1 MPNVYGNSNMTT
13 CDTCPL
19 RDGCIERRGICRDY
33 ILYQERVER
42 VQKEIE
48 KLNETKEA
56 SAEGTISANKGG
68 REPSLLRQ
76 PCGDSDILREELT
89 GQRDAHRSSGDGTE

>member
-1 MPNVYGNSNMTT
+1 MST

-56 SAEGTISANKGG
+56 SAEIAVPANKGDVQENSG
-68 REPSLLRQ
+68 R
-76 PCGDSDILREELT
+76 
-89 GQRDAHRSSGDGTE
+89 

>member
-1 MPNVYGNSNMTT
+1 MST

-48 KLNETKEA
+48 KLNETKET
-56 SAEGTISANKGG
+56 SSEGTIPTK
-68 REPSLLRQ
+68 Q
-76 PCGDSDILREELT
+76 
-89 GQRDAHRSSGDGTE
+89 TEAE

>member
-1 MPNVYGNSNMTT
+1 MPNVYGNSNMST

-42 VQKEIE
+42 IQKQIE
-48 KLNETKEA
+48 KLNETEKA
-56 SAEGTISANKGG
+56 PAVRTVRA
-68 REPSLLRQ
+68 
-76 PCGDSDILREELT
+76 D
-89 GQRDAHRSSGDGTE
+89 

>member
-1 MPNVYGNSNMTT
+1 MMESI

-19 RDGCIERRGICRDY
+19 RDGCYERRGICRDY

-56 SAEGTISANKGG
+56 SAEIAVPANKGDVQENSG
-68 REPSLLRQ
+68 R
-76 PCGDSDILREELT
+76 
-89 GQRDAHRSSGDGTE
+89 

>member
-1 MPNVYGNSNMTT
+1 MST

-33 ILYQERVER
+33 ILYMERVER

-48 KLNETKEA
+48 KLNETKE
-56 SAEGTISANKGG
+56 T
-68 REPSLLRQ
+68 
-76 PCGDSDILREELT
+76 
-89 GQRDAHRSSGDGTE
+89 SSKIAIPADKTTAG

>member
-1 MPNVYGNSNMTT
+1 MAPQMPNVYGNSNMST
-13 CDTCPL
+13 CEQCPL

-48 KLNETKEA
+48 KLNETKETLTK
-56 SAEGTISANKGG
+56 STVPAEQA
-68 REPSLLRQ
+68 
-76 PCGDSDILREELT
+76 DSE
-89 GQRDAHRSSGDGTE
+89 